1 MTASEAKRGRGM
13 KTEAIDLQKMNTGR
27 NLFRMS
33 IPIFIELLL
42 QLLVGNIDQ
51 IMVSQYSQGSVAA
64 IVNANQVMNLIIIV
78 LNMTSM
84 GTTVVLSQYLGAK
97 DELNAS
103 RTCSISLFLSSILGV
118 IVTAFILLAQR
129 SIFPLLHVPAEIV
142 EETYIYLT
150 IVASFTL
157 VQGLYLNFAAILR
170 TYTFMKEVMYVSV
183 VMNVLNI
190 IGNVVLI
197 NGYLGMPRLGVAGA
211 AISTVASK
219 TIGMILIIYLFRK
232 KVNLPIGMSYLKP
245 FSMKIFGQLCK
256 LAFPSGLESFSY
268 QFSQVCILSIVNI
281 FGTMIT
287 ATKGYC
293 SILSNFSY
301 IYAIAMGS
309 ATQIVVGYLLGAKQ
323 PDEIEKR
330 TWNTLKISIVVCE
343 VMTGVLFLSCNW
355 LMRIFTSD
363 PAAIALA
370 RNIFMIEFL
379 LEFGRACNITM
390 TRCLIA
396 VGDIK
401 TPIIVGIGGHWLIA
415 WLFSYIF
422 GIVCGWGLEGVWLA
436 MALDETIRGIIY
448 IFRFRQR
455 KWRKAVTEQG

>member
-1 MTASEAKRGRGM
+1 M
-13 KTEAIDLQKMNTGR
+13 KTETMDLKKMNTGK
-27 NLFRMS
+27 NLFWMS

-51 IMVSQYSQGSVAA
+51 VMVSQYSQDSVAA
-64 IVNANQVMNLIIIV
+64 IVNANQIMNLIIIV

-97 DELNAS
+97 DEKNAS
-103 RTCSISLFLSSILGV
+103 KTCSIAIFLSGVLSIV
-118 IVTAFILLAQR
+118 VTAFILVAQR
-129 SIFPLLHVPAEIV
+129 AIFPLMHVPAEIV
-142 EETYIYLT
+142 EQTSIYLT

-157 VQGLYLNFAAILR
+157 VQGMYLNFSAILR
-170 TYTFMKEVMYVSV
+170 TYTFMKEVMYVSI

-190 IGNVVLI
+190 IGNFMLI
-197 NGYLGMPRLGVAGA
+197 NGYFGMPRLGVAGA
-211 AISTVASK
+211 AISTVISK
-219 TIGMILIIYLFRK
+219 TVGMLLIIRLFRR
-232 KVNLPIGMSYLKP
+232 KVNLPIGISFLRP

-268 QFSQVCILSIVNI
+268 QFSQMCILSIVNI

-323 PDEIEKR
+323 TEAIEIR
-330 TWNTLKISIVVCE
+330 TWNTLKICILVCE
-343 VMTGVLFLSCNW
+343 VMTAVLFLSCNW
-355 LMRIFTSD
+355 TMRIFTSD
-363 PAAIALA
+363 PEMIAMA
-370 RNIFMIEFL
+370 RNIFIIEFL

-401 TPIIVGIGGHWLIA
+401 TPIIVGIGGHWLLA
-415 WLFSYIF
+415 FLLSYVF
-422 GIVCGWGLEGVWLA
+422 GIICGWGLEGIWLA

-448 IFRFRQR
+448 IFRFRQG
-455 KWRKAVTEQG
+455 KWKKAVSQ